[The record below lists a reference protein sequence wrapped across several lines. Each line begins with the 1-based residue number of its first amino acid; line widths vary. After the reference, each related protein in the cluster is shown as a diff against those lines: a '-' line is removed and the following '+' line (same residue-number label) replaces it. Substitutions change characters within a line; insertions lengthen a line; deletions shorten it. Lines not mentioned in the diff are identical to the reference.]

1 MDNVIEQVT
10 IGGFYPPEQP
20 TRSFDELV
28 AQNLH
33 LKIRLKSLEDENAI
47 LRNQVTLQQAT
58 ALKLKE
64 QLEELKRALNAHGIE
79 L

>member
-10 IGGFYPPEQP
+10 TGGFYPPEQP
-20 TRSFDELV
+20 TSSFNELV

-33 LKIRLKSLEDENAI
+33 LKIKLKSFEEENAI
-47 LRNQVTLQQAT
+47 LRNQVTFQQAT

-64 QLEELKRALNAHGIE
+64 QLEELKRALNAHGVE